1 MAMEFRGEGGTKTV
15 AIGKQVPR
23 VENACRCCRVTV
35 VKYQRGVLGEKYAFY
50 TSFEGYRRSENGH
63 CIPRDNSK

>member
-35 VKYQRGVLGEKYAFY
+35 VKYQRGVLGEKYACY
-50 TSFEGYRRSENGH
+50 TSFEG
-63 CIPRDNSK
+63 

>member
-23 VENACRCCRVTV
+23 VENASKRCIVTT
-35 VKYQRGVLGEKYAFY
+35 VKYQRGVLGQEHACY
-50 TSFEGYRRSENGH
+50 TSKVRGDQRMDIVSKRR
-63 CIPRDNSK
+63 